1 MSINSDAADIL
12 ESAAFVIGTGHHA
25 KNYVAVNARKKECET
40 FSDNA
45 CAWCALGA
53 IEAASDALVTDYN
66 ARHLAKGALY
76 LAIGS
81 NSIALWNDAPERTP
95 AEVEAA
101 MLKAAAKLRG
111 EA

>member
-12 ESAAFVIGTGHHA
+12 EAAAFVIGTGHHA
-25 KNYVAVNARKKECET
+25 KGHYARTSNGLLSDLHAPDAHKWDVYAAMLCAQDSLAVSSWAFMAAINALQAEVRYINE
-40 FSDNA
+40 
-45 CAWCALGA
+45 
-53 IEAASDALVTDYN
+53 
-66 ARHLAKGALY
+66 
-76 LAIGS
+76 
-81 NSIALWNDAPERTP
+81 WNDAPERTP

>member
-1 MSINSDAADIL
+1 MSINSDAADLL

-25 KNYVAVNARKKECET
+25 KGYYAKNLRGDET
-40 FSDNA
+40 SRASPEA
-45 CAWCALGA
+45 CSWCAIGA
-53 IEAASDALVTDYN
+53 ILAAEDEFHFGLDAYDLAMDALDEDVGFIP
-66 ARHLAKGALY
+66 A
-76 LAIGS
+76 
-81 NSIALWNDAPERTP
+81 WNDARERTP